1 MFNNMKIQSLLSCI
15 CSLLMS
21 TTCAA
26 TCAALWP
33 FSSPEDAYRHLMPMG
48 ENFPGFPS
56 TDAERVSRTIHVCQH
71 PRDFSSLRLR
81 IPPRHWQSTGLYR
94 VPGEPVTVTMHSA
107 SGNLSFR
114 ERPFLRIGAHVQSL
128 SKGWPATRVSCA
140 SYRFRLQEGTQ
151 QQDHDVTSGLIY
163 IQFVA
168 TGAEEVDISISGAVK
183 APWFKLGRDSLKQWQ
198 NDIRYYPGPWAELE
212 GKHAIL
218 TLPSVMIRDLD
229 DPAAVIGFYDKIV
242 EDVNALVGLYENADD
257 QCDRAPD
264 LPFRFVLDSAF
275 PHINMLAT
283 SNFPINLNWIGHGD
297 PFVWLTPGDPQVR
310 AVLLHE
316 LGHNYEPDDRI
327 AEPPG
332 AQEAFANL
340 IEYGYQSREGYWFL
354 AQRHCKNL
362 FYKYD
367 DALYSYFPILMHPL
381 FVASAY
387 FTPARYDRR
396 IWVDGGYVSWMP
408 KNAFM
413 IHLTLHLSYDFIADF
428 YREFRHTPSNELP
441 DVQDPQAKTDYFFET
456 LCKSTQQDLTRFF
469 ESWSVPVSKEAYQRV
484 SEKSYPIPA
493 WLLHDEL

>member
-1 MFNNMKIQSLLSCI
+1 MFNNMKIQTFLSCI

-26 TCAALWP
+26 IWP

-56 TDAERVSRTIHVCQH
+56 ADAERVSRTIHVCQP
-71 PRDFSSLRLR
+71 PRDFAPLRLS
-81 IPPRHWQSTGLYR
+81 IPPMHWQSTGLYR
-94 VPGEPVTVTMHSA
+94 VPGEPVTVMMHSA
-107 SGNLSFR
+107 SGNLPAS
-114 ERPFLRIGAHVQSL
+114 ERPFLRIGAHVKSL
-128 SKGWPATRVSCA
+128 SKGWPATRVSHA
-140 SYRFRLQEGTQ
+140 SDGFRLQEGTQ
-151 QQDHDVTSGLIY
+151 QQDRGVTSGLIY

-198 NDIRYYPGPWAELE
+198 NDIRHYPAPWAELE

-229 DPAAVIGFYDKIV
+229 DPAEVIGFYDKIV
-242 EDVNALVGLYENADD
+242 EDVNALVGLHENADD
-257 QCDRAPD
+257 QRDRAPD

-275 PHINMLAT
+275 PHANVLAT
-283 SNFPINLNWIGHGD
+283 SGFPITLNWIGYGD
-297 PFVWLTPGDPQVR
+297 PFVWLTPGDQQVR
-310 AVLLHE
+310 SVLLHE
-316 LGHNYEPDDRI
+316 LGHCYESDNRLV
-327 AEPPG
+327 EPPG
-332 AQEAFANL
+332 AEEAFANL

-354 AQRHCKNL
+354 AQRPAKVL
-362 FYKYD
+362 FNNYGD
-367 DALYSYFPILMHPL
+367 FLYSYFTILAHPL
-381 FVASAY
+381 FWASTY
-387 FTPARYDRR
+387 LMPEWFDSR

-413 IHLTLHLSYDFIADF
+413 IQLVIHLSHKFIADF

-441 DVQDPQAKTDYFFET
+441 DAKDPQAKTDYFFET
-456 LCKSTQQDLTRFF
+456 LCKVTQQDLTRFF
-469 ESWSVPVSKEAYQRV
+469 ENWFVPVSKEAYQRV

-493 WLLHDEL
+493 WLLHDELQ